1 MELNLQRQS
10 ITINETAYDGY
21 VEQPIECD
29 ALLPDYCP
37 DIVKVLKCA
46 VQTNIGSTAVS
57 GDRLTI
63 EGIAVAHVYYS
74 SEGGGIRHTEF
85 KIPFAKVVE
94 LRGAPSYPVVTVKP
108 NVDYANCRAVNQR
121 RVDVRGAISLA
132 VKVSDSKEEQVVCD
146 AEGGGL
152 QLRRDMIK
160 ATDLVGQHE
169 TTFPVVEDLEL
180 GHGKAPIN
188 TILRT
193 DCCVKVQ
200 EYKVVGGKVVAKGD
214 LLLHICYQPLG
225 DENHLEVM
233 EYSLPL
239 SQIIESDGADEE
251 CICDVE
257 MYPVYCDIQPRQN
270 GDGEYLIFALDAKIK
285 ACATTY
291 RHKEIPVA
299 TDCYSTQYESNCKT
313 RPVSFVK
320 LLEVV
325 NETIMHKS
333 SLELP
338 EGVDSVL
345 DAWCDVEEL
354 NWKQDSGEIGIG
366 FKLNVSMFAIMQDGE
381 VLYFEQASDAEHSIP
396 AHGGNTNLQF
406 EPSADV
412 LSCAY
417 SLMGTEKIELR
428 CEVSIRGCMLSE
440 VKTSSL
446 GEITVDENK
455 PKEKIKNKLYIYYAD
470 QGESIWSI
478 AKAYNTSAAAIWEEN
493 TATADI
499 LPDKTMLLIPIV

>member
-10 ITINETAYDGY
+10 ITINDTVYDGY

-37 DIVKVLKCA
+37 DIVKILKCA
-46 VQTNIGSTAVS
+46 VHTNIGSTAVS
-57 GDRLTI
+57 GDRLTV
-63 EGIAVAHVYYS
+63 EGGAVAHVYYA
-74 SEGGGIRHTEF
+74 SEGGSIRHCEF

-94 LRGAPSYPVVTVKP
+94 LRAAPSYPVVSVKP
-108 NVDYANCRAVNQR
+108 SVDYANCRAVNQR
-121 RVDVRGAISLA
+121 RVDIRGALSLA
-132 VKVSDSKEEQVVCD
+132 IKVTDTREEQVVCD

-152 QLRRDMIK
+152 QMRRDMVK
-160 ATDLVGQHE
+160 ATDLVGQHD

-180 GHGKAPIN
+180 GYGKAPVN

-193 DCCVKVQ
+193 DSCVKVN

-214 LLLHICYQPLG
+214 LLLHICYQPLEE
-225 DENHLEVM
+225 ENRLEVM

-251 CICDVE
+251 CLCDVE
-257 MYPVYCDIQPRQN
+257 MYPVSCDIQPRQN
-270 GDGEYLIFALDAKIK
+270 SDGEYNLFAVDAKIK
-285 ACATTY
+285 AAATIY

-299 TDCYSTQYESNCKT
+299 TDCYSTSYESSCKT

-320 LLEVV
+320 LLDIVGESM
-325 NETIMHKS
+325 MHKAT
-333 SLELP
+333 LELP

-345 DAWCDVEEL
+345 DAWCDVDGL
-354 NWKQDSGEIGIG
+354 SWKYESGEIAIG
-366 FKLNVSMFAIMQDGE
+366 LKLNISMFAVMQDGE
-381 VLYFEQASDAEHSIP
+381 VLYFEQPTEGEHRIGVP
-396 AHGGNTNLQF
+396 GAPMNIQF

-417 SLMGTEKIELR
+417 NLVGKEQIELR
-428 CEVSIRGCMLSE
+428 CELSVRGCVLSD
-440 VKTSSL
+440 VKLSSL
-446 GEITVDENK
+446 GEINVDEEK
-455 PKEKIKNKLYIYYAD
+455 PKKKITDKLYIYYAD
-470 QGESIWSI
+470 KGESIWNI
-478 AKAYNTSAAAIWEEN
+478 AKEYNTSAAAIWEEN
-493 TATADI
+493 AATADL